1 MQAQTRGGLIVV
13 GLLALVIVASS
24 VQAQGGT
31 QEVCMTPD
39 LETALTQ
46 VVICT
51 VRNAYA
57 YGTMQVV
64 QLELLD
70 RTGSVLRSSPPV
82 ELQPLSS
89 LEISH
94 FILAADVPP
103 VSCRVSVLEPLPGYV
118 RAAIGRLDAFGATLV
133 GFPAQCNPF

>member
-57 YGTMQVV
+57 YGTMDVV
-64 QLELLD
+64 QFELLD
-70 RTGSVLRSSPPV
+70 GLGRLLRSNAPSK
-82 ELQPLSS
+82 LQPLSA
-89 LEISH
+89 
-94 FILAADVPP
+94 LAIDY
-103 VSCRVSVLEPLPGYV
+103 S
-118 RAAIGRLDAFGATLV
+118 F
-133 GFPAQCNPF
+133 